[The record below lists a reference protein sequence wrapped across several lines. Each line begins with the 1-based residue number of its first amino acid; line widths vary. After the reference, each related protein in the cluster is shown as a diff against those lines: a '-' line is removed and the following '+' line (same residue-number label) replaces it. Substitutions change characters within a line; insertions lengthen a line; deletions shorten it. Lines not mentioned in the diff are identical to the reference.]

1 MIKNLFLNH
10 KGKSTTASKENCTYA
25 EASSIGILY
34 NADEFSSETIKKLE
48 ELLANDGK
56 QVEKIGFVEKPIEEL
71 FIFHKKDISG
81 TGTIKKD
88 SLSKFINRSFDF
100 LISLDTSENI
110 NYKYVLA
117 LSKATCKVG
126 FETEQYHELLQ
137 LSLKMDDSKPKA
149 IANIVR
155 YLKMIH

>member
-10 KGKSTTASKENCTYA
+10 KGKPTIADKEHCTYS
-25 EASSIGILY
+25 EASNIGILY
-34 NADEFSSETIKKLE
+34 NADEFSSETVMKLE
-48 ELLANDGK
+48 ELLKADGK
-56 QVEKIGFVEKPIEEL
+56 DVAKIGFADKPSEDTL
-71 FIFHKKDISG
+71 VFHKKDISS

-88 SLSKFINRSFDF
+88 NITFFINQSYDF

-126 FETEQYHELLQ
+126 FETEQYYDLLQ
-137 LSLKMDDSKPKA
+137 LSLKMDESKPKA
-149 IANIVR
+149 VANIVR
-155 YLKMIH
+155 YLKMI

>member
-10 KGKSTTASKENCTYA
+10 KGKPTIASKEHCTYS
-25 EASSIGILY
+25 EASNIGILY
-34 NADEFSSETIKKLE
+34 NADEFNSEAVIKLE
-48 ELLANDGK
+48 DLLKNDGK
-56 QVEKIGFVEKPIEEL
+56 EVAKIGYADKPSENPL
-71 FIFHKKDISG
+71 IFHKKDISS

-88 SLSKFINRSFDF
+88 NLSFFINQSFDF

-110 NYKYVLA
+110 NFKYVLA

-126 FETEQYHELLQ
+126 FETDQYYELLQ

-149 IANIVR
+149 VSNIVR
-155 YLKMIH
+155 YLKMI